1 MSAENTMADSRV
13 VSLASDI
20 ISAVKNGTVKDREQ
34 LQNMKLKL
42 CKVYGLP
49 GVPPN
54 SEILAEVSEQDRK
67 LLTPF
72 LIKKPM
78 RTMSGVAVVA
88 VMTSPYDCP
97 HGKCSYCPGG
107 VQNGSPQSYTGKE
120 PAARRADRNGFD
132 PWSQV
137 SDRIRQLT
145 EIGHKTDKIDLII
158 MGGTFTCRDP
168 EYQEWFVRRCFD
180 AMNGIDSDT
189 LQQAHLI
196 NETSEHRCVGLTV
209 ETRPDV
215 FDDAQIERA
224 MELGATRVELGVQI
238 LDDDILKGVD
248 RGHGTAEVRRCTKA
262 CRDHG
267 LKVCYHIMPGLP
279 GTTPEKD
286 LKCFRK
292 VFDDPSYR
300 PDMLKFYPTLVVS
313 GTKLYDMWKAGEYTP
328 LDVDTAVKLLSD
340 MKSTVPEYVR
350 IQRIQR
356 DIPVPQISA
365 GILKSNIRQ
374 LVEDSM
380 ASEGRACRCIRC
392 REVGH
397 TGAVLEDPSR
407 IAMKDTEYELNGGT
421 EHFISFE
428 YEDSIIGYVRL
439 RLDDNELATI
449 RELKVFGRIAAIG
462 DEGEDWQHRGFGR
475 ELVAKAEEIARANGR
490 KGIRVTSGVGVRGY
504 YASLGFSKALPYMA
518 KMF

>member
-1 MSAENTMADSRV
+1 MVDQRIRN
-13 VSLASDI
+13 LAHDI
-20 ISAVKNGTVKDREQ
+20 IDAVKSGRVYDRDQ
-34 LQNMKLKL
+34 LQNLKLKL
-42 CKVYGLP
+42 CKRYGLP

-54 SEILAEVSEQDRK
+54 SDILAEVAEEDRRM
-67 LLTPF
+67 LTPF

-137 SDRIRQLT
+137 NDRIVQLT

-180 AMNGIDSDT
+180 AMNGVDSET
-189 LQQAHLI
+189 LQQAHEM
-196 NETSEHRCVGLTV
+196 NETAAHRCVGLTV

-224 MELGATRVELGVQI
+224 MGLGATRVELGVQI
-238 LDDDILKGVD
+238 LDDDVLKGVD

-267 LKVCYHIMPGLP
+267 LKVCYHLMPGLP
-279 GTTPEKD
+279 GSDPEND
-286 LKCFRK
+286 LECFRK

-300 PDMLKFYPTLVVS
+300 PDMLKFYPTLVVA

-328 LDVDTAVKLLSD
+328 MDVDTAVGLLSD
-340 MKSTVPEYVR
+340 MKSLVPEYVR

-356 DIPVPQISA
+356 DIPVPQITA

-374 LVEDSM
+374 LVEDRMSE
-380 ASEGRACRCIRC
+380 EGRPCRCIRC

-397 TGAVLEDPSR
+397 TGESLDNPDEVVMED
-407 IAMKDTEYELNGGT
+407 MVYDLNGGV
-421 EHFISFE
+421 EHFISLG
-428 YEDSIIGYVRL
+428 YRDSIIGYIRL

-462 DEGEDWQHRGFGR
+462 DDGEDWQHRGFGR
-475 ELVAKAEEIARANGR
+475 ELVSRAEEVAKSEGRA
-490 KGIRVTSGVGVRGY
+490 GIRVTSGVGVRGY
-504 YASLGFSKALPYMA
+504 YASLGFVKSLPYME
-518 KMF
+518 KRF